1 MRNLWL
7 TARYE
12 FLKRVRTRSFL
23 LSTLGVPALI
33 IVVGLVGAV
42 AASAGES
49 DLPIGYV
56 DHAGL
61 LDPSLYAEPHLDEME
76 DRLELIAYDD
86 EEEARAALE
95 AGAIQGFYV
104 LPADYPQNMQIEAY
118 YLEEMPEGEDFAD
131 FVRVNLLARSDLPA
145 GTRSWLLEGPD
156 LTVRDLKSGREMNA
170 DAAGNVILT
179 FIGGFFFFF
188 AVMGS
193 AGFLVQVVAD
203 EKENRTMEML
213 ITSMSPFQLIA
224 GKALGLIGVALTQI
238 ALWAVSIILVVV
250 VAARFVDFL
259 ATLTMPWSF
268 VIVFALYFLPAY
280 GLIAGMMIAIGS
292 VVTEVQQGQQIAGVL
307 NLLFIAPFFVIPL
320 VFSNPNSPILVFLTL
335 FPTTSFMTVALRWGL
350 GMPAWQVIASW
361 LILTTTAALSI
372 WFAARIF
379 RRGMLRYGQRMELR
393 EVIAALRG
401 AEV

>member
-33 IVVGLVGAV
+33 IVVGLIGAV
-42 AASAGES
+42 AASAGDS
-49 DLPIGYV
+49 DLPLGYV
-56 DHAGL
+56 DNAGL
-61 LDPSLYAEPHLDEME
+61 LDPSLYAEPHLDEMD
-76 DRLELIAYDD
+76 DRLELIAYED
-86 EEEARAALE
+86 EARREPRLKRGAVQGYYVVP
-95 AGAIQGFYV
+95 AG
-104 LPADYPQNMQIEAY
+104 YPQNLQIEAY
-118 YLEEMPEGEDFAD
+118 YLEEMPSGGDFAD
-131 FVRVNLLARSDLPA
+131 FVRANLLAEANLPEGA
-145 GTRSWLLEGPD
+145 SSWLLEGPE
-156 LTVRDLKSGREMNA
+156 LTVRDMNSGREMND
-170 DAAGNVILT
+170 DAIGNVILS

-188 AVMGS
+188 AVLGS

-224 GKALGLIGVALTQI
+224 GKAIGLIGVALTQI
-238 ALWAVSIILVVV
+238 ALWALSIAVVIV
-250 VAARFVDFL
+250 IAARFVDFL
-259 ATLTMPWSF
+259 AGLTVPWSF
-268 VIVFALYFLPAY
+268 LLVFALYFLPAY
-280 GLIAGMMIAIGS
+280 ALIAGMMIAIGS
-292 VVTEVQQGQQIAGVL
+292 VVTEVQQGQQISGIL
-307 NLLFIAPFFVIPL
+307 NLLFIAPFFFLPL
-320 VFSNPNSPILVFLTL
+320 ILSNPNSPILVFLTL

-350 GMPAWQVIASW
+350 GLPTWQIIASW
-361 LILTTTAALSI
+361 VILVVTAALSI

-379 RRGMLRYGQRMELR
+379 RRGMLRYGQRMEMR

>member
-33 IVVGLVGAV
+33 IVVGLVGAL

-49 DLPIGYV
+49 DLPLGYV

-145 GTRSWLLEGPD
+145 ETRSWLLEGPD

-170 DAAGNVILT
+170 NAAGNVILT

>member
-33 IVVGLVGAV
+33 LVVGLIGAIS
-42 AASAGES
+42 ASVGES
-49 DLPIGYV
+49 DLPLGYV

-61 LDPSLYAEPHLDEME
+61 LDPSLYAEPHLDEMD
-76 DRLELIAYDD
+76 DRLELIAYED
-86 EEEARAALE
+86 EAEARAALE
-95 AGAIQGFYV
+95 AGDVQGYYV
-104 LPADYPQNMQIEAY
+104 VPAGYPQNLQIEAF
-118 YLEEMPEGEDFAD
+118 YLEEMPSGGDFAD
-131 FVRVNLLARSDLPA
+131 FVRVNLLAGADLPA
-145 GTRSWLLEGPD
+145 GAGSWLLEGPE
-156 LTVRDLKSGREMNA
+156 LTVRDMNSGREMND
-170 DAAGNVILT
+170 DAIGNVMLS

-224 GKALGLIGVALTQI
+224 GKAIGLIGVALTQI
-238 ALWAVSIILVVV
+238 ALWALSIAVVIV
-250 VAARFVDFL
+250 IAARFVDFL
-259 ATLTMPWSF
+259 AGLTVPWSF
-268 VIVFALYFLPAY
+268 LLVFALYFLPAY
-280 GLIAGMMIAIGS
+280 ALIAGMMIAIGS
-292 VVTEVQQGQQIAGVL
+292 VVTEVQQGQQISGIL
-307 NLLFIAPFFVIPL
+307 NLLFIAPFFFLPL
-320 VFSNPNSPILVFLTL
+320 IFTNPNSPILVFLTL

-350 GMPAWQVIASW
+350 GLPTWQMVASW
-361 LILTTTAALSI
+361 LILVATAALSI

-379 RRGMLRYGQRMELR
+379 RRGMLRYGQRMEMR